1 MNIALIGYGK
11 MGREVEQVAATRPVT
26 IKKIFPTDREIISI
40 NKHTLH
46 GVDVCLDFTS
56 PSATLDVV
64 QRVAGAGV
72 NLVVGT
78 TGWYDQM
85 DDVTAIVRKAKTGLL
100 YSPNFSLGMN
110 LFMRIVG
117 EAARTFRFF
126 DAYDTAVH
134 EIHHREKK
142 DSPSGTALSIG
153 RILLGELD
161 RKKQILS
168 DASHGTIPPEKL
180 HITSTRVGRVV
191 GTHSVIFDSEADT
204 IELTHRA
211 KNRSGF
217 ALGALVA
224 AEWLAGKKGMFT
236 MDDVVRTL

>member
-1 MNIALIGYGK
+1 MNIALIGYGT
-11 MGREVEQVAATRPVT
+11 MGREVEQMAATRPVT
-26 IKKIFPTDREIISI
+26 IKKVFPTDREIISI

-46 GVDVCLDFTS
+46 GVDVCVDFTS

-78 TGWYDQM
+78 TGWYDQI
-85 DDVTAIVRKAKTGLL
+85 DDVAAIVRKTRTGLL

-117 EAARTFRFF
+117 EAAKALQSF

-134 EIHHREKK
+134 EMHHREKK

-153 RILLGELD
+153 RILLAELG
-161 RKKQILS
+161 RKRQLLT
-168 DASHGTIPPEKL
+168 DPSHGTIPADML

-224 AEWLAGKKGMFT
+224 AEWLVGKKGMFT
-236 MDDVVRTL
+236 MDDVVSTL